1 MRDQQFIYGFN
12 LEKLIS
18 LTGDEELNQ
27 LMNSSKYSSTISA
40 DLDQIEK
47 EIAVLNLIVNGIA
60 ENSQGK
66 MTSAPAA
73 KKNISNLINAF
84 NDFKTKREK
93 NHLQTKGEEEA

>member
-1 MRDQQFIYGFN
+1 
-12 LEKLIS
+12 
-18 LTGDEELNQ
+18 LTGDEELKQ

-66 MTSAPAA
+66 MTSAPVAKKLRRAA
-73 KKNISNLINAF
+73 KK
-84 NDFKTKREK
+84 
-93 NHLQTKGEEEA
+93 HYVV